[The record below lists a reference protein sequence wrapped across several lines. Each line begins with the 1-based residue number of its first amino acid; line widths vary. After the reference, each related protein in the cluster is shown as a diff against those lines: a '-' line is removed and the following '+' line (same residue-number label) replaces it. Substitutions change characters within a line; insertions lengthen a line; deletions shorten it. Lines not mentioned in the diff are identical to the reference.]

1 MASGRLG
8 KGGRYDTV
16 GEMNS
21 VYAFDQCWVIDPATS
36 SRSCYFPPVRTEIK
50 ERLVGATF
58 EALDA
63 RKVVQHRPIS
73 INIQRHS
80 KPERSGFVRL
90 RVLHL
95 NTAVGALS
103 ISNLLRK

>member
-1 MASGRLG
+1 MASGKLG
-8 KGGRYDTV
+8 KGGRYDTA

-21 VYAFDQCWVIDPATS
+21 VYAFDQCWLSDPATI
-36 SRSCYFPPVRTEIK
+36 SRSCYSPRVRTEIE

-58 EALDA
+58 EALGA

-80 KPERSGFVRL
+80 KPERSGFVRSP
-90 RVLHL
+90 VLHL
-95 NTAVGALS
+95 NAAVGALS